1 MHSSEE
7 RSGIEIPDS
16 VRPEVIMTS
25 LTLGHGYRWTVLTRH
40 PLLIAHGAPSLGSGN
55 MPELLITGER
65 SMVVAGGDAV
75 YVERIRRVLE
85 MLQRQSHRV
94 RFLREE

>member
-7 RSGIEIPDS
+7 RSGIEIPDG
-16 VRPEVIMTS
+16 VRPEAIMSS

-55 MPELLITGER
+55 MPELLITSHR
-65 SMVVAGGDAV
+65 SMVVAGGDPV
-75 YVERIRRVLE
+75 YVERIRQVLE

-94 RFLREE
+94 HFMKEE